1 MSLKPHALHHIR
13 IITMFHAF
21 RYVFTLL
28 LCYVLVGLNW
38 AEPMMHLNLHV
49 TCSCIFMHTYL
60 QYFILWYIVVGA
72 FLIVTHTH
80 TLSLSISRVR
90 ISLLLWHLN
99 TNLLHPRTLCILG
112 HLLPLILHHLLFG
125 SVMRT
130 FVRTSRRTFVDEAFI
145 RNATTFY
152 QTFLTLTYLLLFIVG
167 VGSYFVASRSLAP
180 P

>member
-1 MSLKPHALHHIR
+1 MSHA
-13 IITMFHAF
+13 HAF
-21 RYVFTLL
+21 SCIHTFNTLYCDILL
-28 LCYVLVGLNW
+28 LVL
-38 AEPMMHLNLHV
+38 
-49 TCSCIFMHTYL
+49 FYL
-60 QYFILWYIVVGA
+60 S
-72 FLIVTHTH
+72 H
-80 TLSLSISRVR
+80 TLSFSLSLSRVR

-112 HLLPLILHHLLFG
+112 HLFPLILHHLLFG